1 MKMFIEQCLKTMT
14 LRTKTDMLVNNN
26 LYESFSVG
34 DIRKTIYEKCDY
46 DSIQND
52 IEYEV
57 WEVVAVAASFIRAYT
72 NEFEF

>member
-1 MKMFIEQCLKTMT
+1 MIMT

-72 NEFEF
+72 NEFKFQN

>member
-1 MKMFIEQCLKTMT
+1 
-14 LRTKTDMLVNNN
+14 MLVNNN

-57 WEVVAVAASFIRAYT
+57 WEVVAVAASFIRAKT
-72 NEFEF
+72 NEYQFT

>member
-1 MKMFIEQCLKTMT
+1 MIMT

-57 WEVVAVAASFIRAYT
+57 WEVVAVVASFIRAKT
-72 NEFEF
+72 NEFKFQN

>member
-1 MKMFIEQCLKTMT
+1 MT

-72 NEFEF
+72 NEFKFQN